1 MKVVLS
7 VEAKNYDGR
16 PLVEPSGA
24 VIKLNEAI
32 AHQLAIHEGGDQAIL
47 KYNLGMKLFNATE
60 PVEISEAEEVLI
72 REVANKM
79 VAIVSAQI
87 QIILNDAKALAN
99 SNAK

>member
-1 MKVVLS
+1 MKVDLS
-7 VEAKNYDGR
+7 VEARNYDGK
-16 PLVEPSGA
+16 PLVEHNGA

-32 AHQLAIHEGGDQAIL
+32 ANNLAISEGKDQAIL
-47 KYNLGMKLFNATE
+47 KYNLGTKLYSAKGPIDIT
-60 PVEISEAEEVLI
+60 EAEEALI
-72 REVANKM
+72 RDVANNL